1 METSPYVTGLMLA
14 ILAATGFASKAIFV
28 KLAYRYGVDGTTMVT
43 IRLLLVLPIV
53 LVMRFLRRGHAS
65 AMSMRDWGML
75 FLLGV
80 LGYYLASWFD
90 FIGLET
96 VSASIERLI
105 LCLYPTLTVLLS
117 AWFMKTSIS
126 KRMWLSMGLTYFGMF
141 FVLVPDFAN
150 ARLDLLGLF
159 FVVASTVSYALYLTW
174 SPPVIRRIGSMR
186 FSELALTMS
195 ALCMIVHYAM
205 TRPISVLIEQPAPV
219 WGYGLVM
226 AIIST
231 VLPIYA
237 LSAAMGRIGAGKT
250 ALIGSVG
257 PILTI
262 FMSIGI
268 LDEHL
273 SPIQWLGV
281 AIVLLGIWLVGQK
294 KT

>member
-1 METSPYVTGLMLA
+1 MKLSPYVAGLLLA

-28 KLAYRYGVDGTTMVT
+28 KLAYRYGVDGTTLVT

-53 LVMRFLRRGHAS
+53 LTMRLLRHGQAE
-65 AMSMRDWGML
+65 AMSLRDWCMIV
-75 FLLGV
+75 LLGV
-80 LGYYLASWFD
+80 LGYYLSSLFD

-117 AWFMKTSIS
+117 AWWMHTRIS
-126 KRMWLSMGLTYFGMF
+126 RRMWLAMGLTYAGMV
-141 FVLVPDFAN
+141 FVLTPDLAN
-150 ARLDLLGLF
+150 ARLDLVGLL
-159 FVVASTVSYALYLTW
+159 FVVASTISYALYLTW
-174 SPPVIRRIGSMR
+174 SPPVIKRIGSMR
-186 FSELALTMS
+186 FAELALTIS
-195 ALCMIVHYAM
+195 ALCMFVHYSL
-205 TRPISVLIEQPAPV
+205 TRPMTVLWSQPHQV
-219 WGYGLVM
+219 WSYGLVM
-226 AIIST
+226 AIVST
-231 VLPIYA
+231 VLPLYA

-262 FMSIGI
+262 FLSIGI

-273 SPIQWLGV
+273 SPIQWCGV
-281 AIVLLGIWLVGQK
+281 GIVLTGIWLVGQR